1 MIKRI
6 QSSDGRTLFPRSAER
21 SGRIKWL
28 LAGIMAVI
36 AVLGVA
42 FACSNRREPL
52 APTEIFVGITYGCK
66 QLDTTGEGSGLVH
79 WVIVD
84 LAAPGIELYVTP
96 LDPDAVARGW
106 QYHLRRIGD
115 VVNKERLAVAI
126 NATLFESNSG
136 WWPRM
141 AGDLARGGETLVAEH
156 VVSHLSVHT
165 YFLWFDEQLTP
176 HLRPSNPPTAA
187 ELSQAKMGH
196 RRTRGWPLGR
206 QGSAREQPYARFSHC
221 CGRRPAAETI
231 VSGGRPKYLAPP
243 HASRACRSRG
253 QGGDAPG
260 WGWFELD
267 GYWQGRYRG
276 LGQSPVLACPALIA
290 ACAGLLALGR
300 RRKAVAS
307 A

>member
-1 MIKRI
+1 MIERI
-6 QSSDGRTLFPRSAER
+6 QSSDGQALFPRSAVR
-21 SGRIKWL
+21 SDRIKWL

-42 FACSNRREPL
+42 FVCSNRRGPL
-52 APTEIFVGITYGCK
+52 APTEIFAGITYGCK
-66 QLDTTGEGSGLVH
+66 QLDTTGEGSGLVQ

-96 LDPDAVARGW
+96 LDPDAVAGGW

-115 VVNKERLAVAI
+115 VVDKERLAVAI
-126 NATLFESNSG
+126 NATLIESNSG

-187 ELSQAKMGH
+187 ELNQAKWGIGGQGVGLWDGKV
-196 RRTRGWPLGR
+196 RPGTAERPILALLWPST
-206 QGSAREQPYARFSHC
+206 GSGNYCFWRSAKIS
-221 CGRRPAAETI
+221 RPASCLKSLPI
-231 VSGGRPKYLAPP
+231 
-243 HASRACRSRG
+243 
-253 QGGDAPG
+253 
-260 WGWFELD
+260 
-267 GYWQGRYRG
+267 
-276 LGQSPVLACPALIA
+276 
-290 ACAGLLALGR
+290 
-300 RRKAVAS
+300 
-307 A
+307 